1 MITLITGTSK
11 GIGRYLSE
19 YYIGVGHMVV
29 GCSRGESDYENSNYY
44 HYRLDVSNER
54 DVIQM
59 VKDVKKR
66 FGKID
71 NLINNAGIA
80 MMNHLLLTPLSA
92 LENVFKTNV
101 FGTFLLLR
109 EVSKVM
115 IKNNYGR
122 IVNFSTIAVPLTLE
136 GEGIYAASKAAVET
150 LTRISA
156 RELASFS
163 VTVNA
168 IGPAPIKTDL
178 IKNVD
183 NEKIEKL
190 LKKQAIDRFGRFED
204 VSNLVDF
211 FIKKESGFITGQV
224 MYLGGVS

>member
-1 MITLITGTSK
+1 VITLITGTSK

>member
-92 LENVFKTNV
+92 LENAFKTNV